1 MIRINLLPYELR
13 PIKHSALPYFISGL
27 ILFLAIAGMAYLF
40 MVSHGRIVAASDE
53 LAAKK
58 TELASLAEQVSKFNE
73 LSERKITLEKKA
85 QIIKEILSDRVIWSE
100 HLNELARLTPDNIWH
115 KRIRVVWQGF
125 KEQQIKTDPKT
136 GKPVLDPKNQ
146 KPVLETKTVQKPV
159 LEVSGYVIADDQ
171 GERQVSPL
179 IAATTQAGSDFS
191 KVFVLQP
198 PKLEDT
204 EFKGFRVRSFTL
216 NYEIRTGG
224 NT

>member
-27 ILFLAIAGMAYLF
+27 CLFIAVVGMTYLF
-40 MVSHGRIVAASDE
+40 MISHGRIVAASDE

-100 HLNELARLTPDNIWH
+100 HLNDLARLTPDNIWY

-125 KEQQIKTDPKT
+125 KEQQVKIDPKT
-136 GKPVLDPKNQ
+136 GKPVLDSKNQ
-146 KPVLETKTVQKPV
+146 KPVLETKTIQKPV
-159 LEVSGYVIADDQ
+159 LEISGYVVADQQ

-179 IAATTQAGSDFS
+179 LEATAKPGSDFA

-204 EFKGFRVRSFTL
+204 EFKGFAVRSFTL
-216 NYEIRTGG
+216 NYVIVTGG
-224 NT
+224 QT

>member
-1 MIRINLLPYELR
+1 MIRINLLPHELR
-13 PIKHSALPYFISGL
+13 PIKHSALPHFVSCL
-27 ILFLAIAGMAYLF
+27 VLFLAIAGMAYIF
-40 MVSHGRIVAASDE
+40 MTVHGHVAGATDE

-58 TELASLAEQVSKFNE
+58 TELASLAEQVNKYNE

-100 HLNELARLTPDNIWH
+100 HLNQLAKLTPGNIWY

-125 KEQQIKTDPKT
+125 KEQQVKTDPKT
-136 GKPVLDPKNQ
+136 GKAVLDPKNQ
-146 KPVLETKTVQKPV
+146 RPMLETKTVQKPV
-159 LEVSGYVIADDQ
+159 LEISGYVVADEQ

-179 IAATTQAGSDFS
+179 LEATTRPDSEFA

-204 EFKGFRVRSFTL
+204 EFKGFKVRSFTL
-216 NYEIRTGG
+216 NYVIVTGG
-224 NT
+224 QT